1 VLGAA
6 ATIPV
11 AAAISAREAHALGA
25 RIHRGLARRG
35 ELPLDGLTAAQKRTV
50 AALAETII
58 PETDTLGARAARVDD
73 FIDVLVA
80 EWFDDAERAR
90 FVAGVAGVDER
101 ARRAFGKA
109 FADGT
114 ADEQT
119 ALARELDAEATEA
132 RRTRTTAPFFA
143 WMKDLTVYGYFTSER
158 VQKEILKHRMFF
170 ERYDGCAPA

>member
-1 VLGAA
+1 MKRREALRVLGAA

-11 AAAISAREAHALGA
+11 AAISARDAHALGA

-50 AALAETII
+50 AALAETVI
-58 PETDTLGARAARVDD
+58 PDTDTLGARTARVDD

-114 ADEQT
+114 ADEQ
-119 ALARELDAEATEA
+119 RSEE
-132 RRTRTTAPFFA
+132 RRVG
-143 WMKDLTVYGYFTSER
+143 K
-158 VQKEILKHRMFF
+158 
-170 ERYDGCAPA
+170 